1 MSAVTTGDAG
11 VAQRNPFGWRFTGP
25 LLMGSTLNP
34 INSSMIATALVG
46 IGVDFHRGPAQTTIL
61 ISVLYLCSAVAQPTM
76 GKLAAVFGPRRVFVC
91 PGWSFCS
98 RPGSSELPRRPSGVF
113 CSPVR

>member
-1 MSAVTTGDAG
+1 MATGDAG

-61 ISVLYLCSAVAQPTM
+61 ISVLYLCSAVAQRQW
-76 GKLAAVFGPRRVFVC
+76 ANSRRSSVLVASSP
-91 PGWSFCS
+91 PGWSSC
-98 RPGSSELPRRPSGVF
+98 
-113 CSPVR
+113 